1 MKCKVCGGAGVIQG
15 QAPYIVSCCP
25 ACDGTGKVVYP
36 MMSMNGDEYTG
47 EWEQHECE
55 MCGGTGEVEQ
65 TNEEWLNRKSTKEKA
80 EWLFKLTYKC
90 YWCGREYTPRS
101 PSLFNEKECPFK
113 KCMKDKKDFEKW
125 LKQPH
130 LKER

>member
-1 MKCKVCGGAGVIQG
+1 MTIKCMNCNGSGKVENRHGYPVECPFCGG
-15 QAPYIVSCCP
+15 S
-25 ACDGTGKVVYP
+25 GKIKK
-36 MMSMNGDEYTG
+36 
-47 EWEQHECE
+47 
-55 MCGGTGEVEQ
+55 VEQ
-65 TNEEWLNRKSTKEKA
+65 TNEEWLDRKSTKEKA

-101 PSLFNEKECPFK
+101 LSLYNEKECPFK

-130 LKER
+130 KGET

>member
-1 MKCKVCGGAGVIQG
+1 MKCPVCDGKGYFPISDIAAKVCPQ
-15 QAPYIVSCCP
+15 C
-25 ACDGTGKVVYP
+25 
-36 MMSMNGDEYTG
+36 N
-47 EWEQHECE
+47 
-55 MCGGTGEVEQ
+55 GTGEIEQ
-65 TNEEWLNRKSTKEKA
+65 TNEEWLDRKSTKEKA

-101 PSLFNEKECPFK
+101 PSLYNEKECPFK

-130 LKER
+130 TKE